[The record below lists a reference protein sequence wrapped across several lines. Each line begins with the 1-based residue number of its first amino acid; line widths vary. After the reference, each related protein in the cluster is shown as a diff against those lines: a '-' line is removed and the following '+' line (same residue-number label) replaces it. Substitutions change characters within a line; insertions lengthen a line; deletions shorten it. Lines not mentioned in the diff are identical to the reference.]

1 MNNKI
6 LYLEIANNI
15 EFQIATGVL
24 KTGDKLP
31 SLRSLALEKGV
42 SIATTLQ
49 AYLELEGRGFITP
62 RPQSGY
68 FVSNFKKQQTIIPE
82 ISRPIRADKEDEVK
96 DIMTVVVQ
104 NFVGADIYLSS
115 ASLDPELVPIA
126 QLNKSIVSATRT
138 FVHSGVNYSQVGS
151 IKLKTQIAKRS
162 LSWGGMLQAED
173 IITTGGCTDSIS
185 FCLLTLTKR
194 GDTIVVESPAFFG
207 ILRMAQSLGLHVI
220 ELPTHPITGIDV
232 DELKK
237 TMEKTKL
244 AACILVSNY
253 SNPIG
258 SCMPDE
264 NKKAIVLLMEKHN
277 VPLIEDD
284 VYGDLHFGSQRPSSC
299 KSYDTSGI
307 VLWCGSF
314 SKTLASGYRVGW
326 VAPGKFKAQIERT
339 KHFHTMYSSTIPHEA
354 IGNFLESGKYE
365 VHLKKL
371 RQNLY
376 LNLLN
381 YQRCI
386 EEYFPDDIKLTNPS
400 GGLTLWIEF
409 NKKIDTVEL
418 YNQAI
423 LNKISISPGR
433 LYSLQNQYNNCL
445 KLSYGRFWNNK
456 IETALKVIGKLAG
469 RL

>member
-1 MNNKI
+1 MKHKI

-15 EFQIATGVL
+15 EYQIANGVL
-24 KTGDKLP
+24 KVGDKLP
-31 SLRSLALEKGV
+31 SLRALALEKGV

-49 AYLELEGRGFITP
+49 AYLELEGRGLITP

-68 FVSNFKKQQTIIPE
+68 FVSSYKQQKMITD
-82 ISRPIRADKEDEVK
+82 ISQPIRANKEDEVK
-96 DIMTVVVQ
+96 DIMSVVIK
-104 NFVGADIYLSS
+104 NFIDAEIMLSS

-126 QLNKSIVSATRT
+126 QLNKSIMQATRT
-138 FVHSGVNYSQVGS
+138 FINSGVNYSPKGS
-151 IKLKTQIAKRS
+151 LKLKTQIAKRA
-162 LSWGGMLQAED
+162 LNWGGNLQASD
-173 IITTGGCTDSIS
+173 IIATGGCTDAIS
-185 FCLLTLTKR
+185 FCLLSLTRR

-207 ILRMAQSLGLHVI
+207 MLRLAQSLGLHVI
-220 ELPTHPITGIDV
+220 ELPTHPIMGIEV

-237 TMEKTKL
+237 VVEKTKI

-264 NKKAIVLLMEKHN
+264 NKKAVVQLMEKHN

-284 VYGDLHFGSQRPSSC
+284 VYGDLHFGNQRPNSC
-299 KSYDTSGI
+299 KTFDESGN

-314 SKTLASGYRVGW
+314 SKSLASGYRVGW
-326 VAPGKFKAQIERT
+326 VAPGKFKEQVERT
-339 KHFHTMYSSTIPHEA
+339 KHFHSMYSSTIPHEA

-365 VHLKKL
+365 THLKKI

-381 YQRCI
+381 FQRCI
-386 EEYFPDDIKLTNPS
+386 VEYFPEDTKLTNPS
-400 GGLTLWIEF
+400 GGLNLWIEF

-418 YNQAI
+418 YNKAI
-423 LNKISISPGR
+423 QNKISISPGR
-433 LYSLQNQYNNCL
+433 LYSLQNQYNHCL
-445 KLSYGRFWNNK
+445 KLSYGRFWSDK
-456 IETALKVIGKLAG
+456 IEHALKIVGKLACK
-469 RL
+469 L